1 MASLLAKLQASQD
14 AETAFY
20 SALQSPG
27 LTASQRTDLI
37 RKINEQVAI
46 RTAAYGKLSE
56 GYLGRQKDN
65 AILTD
70 ATTQQLQA
78 LQLVE
83 HQLQK
88 QKTALDDKRLQAI
101 KMVEITSY
109 SGQQYQAYAGFL
121 ASVAFIAILFVASN
135 WAAARLS
142 TKAPI
147 ANFLPRIVLLLG
159 SLYLIS
165 RFFDLLLRRKDLF
178 EEYAWPVAPRTLD
191 DAKKVNTQTN
201 KFIKVEGIPTLCAG
215 SYCCAD
221 GTSWLDSKGC
231 VVSASAPKKSQAK
244 QALDGQELTLG
255 TATSD

>member
-1 MASLLAKLQASQD
+1 MPSLLAQLQASQD
-14 AETAFY
+14 AETVLY
-20 SALQSPG
+20 DALQSTS

-37 RKINEQVAI
+37 RQINQQAAI

-56 GYLGRQKDN
+56 GYLGRQQDN

-109 SGQQYQAYAGFL
+109 SGQQYQAYASFL
-121 ASVAFIAILFVASN
+121 AAVAAVTIIYVASN
-135 WAAARLS
+135 WAATRLS
-142 TKAPI
+142 TKVPVAL
-147 ANFLPRIVLLLG
+147 FLPRVVLVLG
-159 SLYLIS
+159 TLYLIS
-165 RFFDLLLRRKDLF
+165 RFFDLLLRRKDMF
-178 EEYAWPVAPRTLD
+178 EEYSWPAAPRTLE
-191 DAKKVNTQTN
+191 DANKVNTQTN
-201 KFIKVEGIPTLCAG
+201 KVIKVEGIPTLCAG
-215 SYCCAD
+215 SYCCAE

-244 QALDGQELTLG
+244 RELDGQDLG
-255 TATSD
+255 KLSND